1 MFKKSL
7 AAILLLS
14 SLALEAHCPQ
24 GFKPEKVCLMLDQ
37 NVIYIYDEKLEHNGP
52 YKDLASSSI
61 ETIKSEGAELKF
73 ARVARG
79 IYRIEDKK
87 PLKSLELVMINGKGK
102 EKVKTHLK
110 LKNE

>member
-1 MFKKSL
+1 MFKKLL
-7 AAILLLS
+7 APILLLS

-52 YKDLASSSI
+52 YKDLATSSI

-79 IYRIEDKK
+79 IYRIEDKR
-87 PLKSLELVMINGKGK
+87 PLKSLELVMINGK
-102 EKVKTHLK
+102 EKVKSHLK
-110 LKNE
+110 LKSE

>member
-52 YKDLASSSI
+52 YKDLATSSI

-79 IYRIEDKK
+79 IYRIEDKR
-87 PLKSLELVMINGKGK
+87 PLKSLELVMINGK
-102 EKVKTHLK
+102 EKVKSHLK

>member
-7 AAILLLS
+7 AAIFLLS

-37 NVIYIYDEKLEHNGP
+37 NVIFIYDEKLEHNGP

-61 ETIKSEGAELKF
+61 ESIKSEGAELKF

-79 IYRIEDKK
+79 VYRIEDKR
-87 PLKSLELVMINGKGK
+87 PLKLLELVMVNGK
-102 EKVKTHLK
+102 EKVKSYLK